1 MTEDTP
7 EKETLAEENI
17 KDIILVHEQLGYDL
31 ERKIEDVK
39 ELHEQRPEVKA
50 FRELEDKARHRA
62 AQMMSDSMTKTTGLH
77 DSNFPEKTQEQIEEW
92 LLKGWEWWDGEDDGD
107 YVDKVEVGPTYVEV
121 GYMYRRHCTCGCGD
135 TNDDFRRFKFPISWL
150 SDEVYNEVKRV
161 RDEKL
166 AEKARRDQIVK
177 DKEEK
182 EQYLKSK
189 AKFEGEA

>member
-1 MTEDTP
+1 MTTEED
-7 EKETLAEENI
+7 I
-17 KDIILVHEQLGYDL
+17 KDIEDTILVHEQLIYAL
-31 ERKIEDVK
+31 EENLEEVK
-39 ELHEQRPEVKA
+39 KLHETRPDVIA

-77 DSNFPEKTQEQIEEW
+77 DSNFPEKTHEQIEEW
-92 LLKGWEWWDGEDDGD
+92 LMKRWEYWDGEDDGD
-107 YVDKVEVGPTYVEV
+107 YVDKVEIGRTYVEV

-161 RDEKL
+161 RDGKL
-166 AEKARRDQIVK
+166 AEKARLEQIVK